1 MQPEMLCGWSRRVGG
16 VPGKEGVM
24 GLEECLNGG
33 KEGSTGRGV
42 HEADGKKHNYGG
54 VVDNIKETT
63 QLKKEPK
70 RRDRSVS
77 RRKRQ

>member
-1 MQPEMLCGWSRRVGG
+1 MQPEMLCGWSRLVGG

-24 GLEECLNGG
+24 GLEECFNGG

-54 VVDNIKETT
+54 VVDNIKGNNAI
-63 QLKKEPK
+63 KKGAQKK
-70 RRDRSVS
+70 R
-77 RRKRQ
+77 